1 MRKLNLQEDAGMVK
15 VLWNI
20 EIWNY
25 VNEQSTSMDRRTVI
39 PRLVHKFSQN
49 IFGHNLSPSAHKSDR
64 HHMNE

>member
-1 MRKLNLQEDAGMVK
+1 MRKINLQEDVGMLK

-25 VNEQSTSMDRRTVI
+25 VNEQSTSMDGRTVI

-49 IFGHNLSPSAHKSDR
+49 IF
-64 HHMNE
+64 

>member
-1 MRKLNLQEDAGMVK
+1 MRKINLQEDVGMVK

-25 VNEQSTSMDRRTVI
+25 VNEQSTCMDGRTVI

-49 IFGHNLSPSAHKSDR
+49 IF
-64 HHMNE
+64 

>member
-1 MRKLNLQEDAGMVK
+1 MRKINLQEDVGMVK

-25 VNEQSTSMDRRTVI
+25 VNEQITSMDGRTVT

-49 IFGHNLSPSAHKSDR
+49 IF
-64 HHMNE
+64 